1 MPRLGSKAE
10 AHDVE
15 VTERS
20 EALDSEV
27 GNSTKSTGSSIEFTG
42 EGAILRDVYAVFKQ
56 FKRQPPK
63 GGYPFPKRDDVKT
76 KLGRAPPSP
85 CKCCGSQYH
94 WDPECPE
101 YDTYQERR
109 RQKAQE
115 RSAHSVAL
123 ETFDSQ
129 DPERAYDA
137 GYQVLIAQRAAEY
150 ATQDFERASSGLGLV
165 GKEKNTPL
173 MTAPAKSKSPRVTIE
188 EVLDDDLLEDSLPP
202 CLPRDDV
209 HVMEELGVEDDFEAF
224 GVEKSGKDPP
234 REENRGT
241 EPGIPSELPY
251 SSEKPQRLRKRRRSP
266 QGESAKDVSVLSIRG
281 RLGHLKNKEID
292 LRHDSCANI
301 SLISTECYASLSHPP
316 PIRKGER
323 WRVRQLQKGSSE
335 IQGYVT
341 LPVLFEADDGETIET
356 EVEAYLVPNMTV
368 PILLGEDYHLNYEV
382 ITERNIEEGT
392 KIRFKEGMPGYVKA
406 KNHRQSKNA
415 NRRKRL
421 QADYQGTVVRS
432 KADYVIK
439 PYTCKTVD
447 VYGNLQKEA
456 TYYVQRGLLATAD
469 DSYFAV
475 PNVLL
480 DPHNPR
486 IPISNPTAFPRRVKK
501 DEILAEVSLASDH
514 FDVPKDA
521 ESFAMLSERSQAVK
535 KTRRRDA
542 GQKRMM

>member
-1 MPRLGSKAE
+1 MCSHVTAFLGEIKTNYLGEKWEREMQAEFQVQAFRQKGYESEKPTDFLSRRAIWSRMLTTVEEGGIVEVEQILKAAPIPWLSILQVDSIRTFTALHKRASDNEKKLIYEAHPTSSRPSSDSLIPLLKSLGVSMPRLGSKAE

-173 MTAPAKSKSPRVTIE
+173 MTAPAKSKSPE
-188 EVLDDDLLEDSLPP
+188 
-202 CLPRDDV
+202 
-209 HVMEELGVEDDFEAF
+209 
-224 GVEKSGKDPP
+224 
-234 REENRGT
+234 
-241 EPGIPSELPY
+241 
-251 SSEKPQRLRKRRRSP
+251 
-266 QGESAKDVSVLSIRG
+266 
-281 RLGHLKNKEID
+281 
-292 LRHDSCANI
+292 
-301 SLISTECYASLSHPP
+301 
-316 PIRKGER
+316 
-323 WRVRQLQKGSSE
+323 
-335 IQGYVT
+335 
-341 LPVLFEADDGETIET
+341 
-356 EVEAYLVPNMTV
+356 
-368 PILLGEDYHLNYEV
+368 
-382 ITERNIEEGT
+382 
-392 KIRFKEGMPGYVKA
+392 
-406 KNHRQSKNA
+406 
-415 NRRKRL
+415 
-421 QADYQGTVVRS
+421 
-432 KADYVIK
+432 
-439 PYTCKTVD
+439 
-447 VYGNLQKEA
+447 
-456 TYYVQRGLLATAD
+456 
-469 DSYFAV
+469 
-475 PNVLL
+475 
-480 DPHNPR
+480 
-486 IPISNPTAFPRRVKK
+486 
-501 DEILAEVSLASDH
+501 
-514 FDVPKDA
+514 
-521 ESFAMLSERSQAVK
+521 
-535 KTRRRDA
+535 
-542 GQKRMM
+542 